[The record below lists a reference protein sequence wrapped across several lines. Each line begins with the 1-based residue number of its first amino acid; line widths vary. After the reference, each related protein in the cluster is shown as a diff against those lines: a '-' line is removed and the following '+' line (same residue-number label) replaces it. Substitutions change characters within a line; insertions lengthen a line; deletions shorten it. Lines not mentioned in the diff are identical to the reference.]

1 MFNRYA
7 YAFNDPVN
15 LTDPT
20 GQCPY
25 CLQGHYMKKG
35 ATFAKNHP
43 VQAAAVVGG
52 VAIVAFD
59 VATIPSGEG
68 AVGGVMIKTALAT
81 AAKNAGSGSVGTVV
95 VDAAVDTAQTGS
107 PDFSDIK
114 QTVKDGAVDGIIG
127 GPVGKN
133 LKKVSNS
140 GLSAKELGFGKV
152 GQVLDKPVTAAGGE
166 VLGSVAGGAIGNQIR
181 EAVKPPPEEVQ
192 N

>member
-1 MFNRYA
+1 MSIDPVTFLETGDPRMFNRYA

-25 CLQGHYMKKG
+25 CLQSHYMKKG

-52 VAIVAFD
+52 AAIVAFD

-81 AAKNAGSGSVGTVV
+81 AAKNASLGVVGAVGI
-95 VDAAVDTAQTGS
+95 DAAQDIADTGS
-107 PDFSDIK
+107 PDFSDLPE
-114 QTVKDGAVDGIIG
+114 TV
-127 GPVGKN
+127 
-133 LKKVSNS
+133 
-140 GLSAKELGFGKV
+140 
-152 GQVLDKPVTAAGGE
+152 
-166 VLGSVAGGAIGNQIR
+166 R
-181 EAVKPPPEEVQ
+181 MVQ
-192 N
+192 